1 MKNIILILSSLITL
15 SVFAQKGST
24 FPILSAANLNEV
36 EVNIPE
42 DLKGKYS
49 IVGVAFSEDAQEDLY
64 SWGQP
69 IYTMFLDEDGLNSMV
84 YDVNVQLVLL
94 FTGINK
100 AAYNKAEKM
109 IKDGT
114 TEEFRDKI
122 LLYKGEMGNLRED
135 LSMDD
140 RKTPYI
146 FVLDK
151 NSKIIYSTSGRYT
164 RKKMDEIGDLVED

>member
-1 MKNIILILSSLITL
+1 MKNIFLIFSFLLSIST
-15 SVFAQKGST
+15 FAQEGNI
-24 FPILSAANLNEV
+24 FPTLSAANLNE
-36 EVNIPE
+36 ESVNIPE
-42 DLKGKYS
+42 DLKQKYS

-69 IYTMFLDEDGLNSMV
+69 IYNMFLDEDGLNAMV
-84 YDVNVQLVLL
+84 YDVNVQLILL
-94 FTGINK
+94 FTGLNK

-122 LLYKGEMGNLRED
+122 LLYKGEMGNLREE
-135 LSMDD
+135 LSMED

-151 NSKIIYSTSGRYT
+151 NSKIIYTTSGRYT